1 MWHTAVQSKAE
12 KQLHPLKYK
21 AKKIPARGE
30 RLMACAVQKY
40 GGRSYA
46 MDIAYGIPQRDGA
59 VVGHAAPHV
68 L

>member
-1 MWHTAVQSKAE
+1 
-12 KQLHPLKYK
+12 
-21 AKKIPARGE
+21 
-30 RLMACAVQKY
+30 VQKY